1 MSKFNNSA
9 RLQNLDYLRGI
20 VAFGIMIFHYSWWVF
35 GNEFKADTFISRV
48 GIYGVS
54 IFYVLSGLTL
64 FYVYNNKMDN
74 TFKDFFFFAKKRFFR
89 IFPLLWIVTF
99 LSILLAWKVPNL
111 KNLFLNLTGL
121 FGFVKWNVYF
131 STGVWSIGNEIVF
144 YFFFPFFLFLNKYN
158 KYLLIVIGLIIFF
171 LYVYFAFDVLDSNIT
186 LSKQWKNY
194 TNPLNQLFL
203 FFGGFIIGKTYINS
217 NINNKINI
225 SLILFSLLLFCVY
238 PVDGDR
244 INLVTGFNRIVFTFC
259 SFLVCL
265 SFFKFNYSLPKI
277 FVSPFSFLGEASYS
291 IYLLHPIIYKI
302 VDVFS
307 DDFFQF
313 SNFFKVFVSVFLT
326 ILISYF
332 SYNYFE
338 KYFIKLGV
346 KKY

>member
-1 MSKFNNSA
+1 MEKPNKFLFAN
-9 RLQNLDYLRGI
+9 QLRGI
-20 VAFGIMIFHYSWWVF
+20 AVLAVLLSHWFGVFWGMPELVGRYTSSEMVQGPTSVAFNIVSSFAYFNF
-35 GNEFKADTFISRV
+35 GSF
-48 GIYGVS
+48 GVS
-54 IFYVLSGLTL
+54 IFFLISGFVIPFSLEKL
-64 FYVYNNKMDN
+64 NARSFLV
-74 TFKDFFFFAKKRFFR
+74 ARFFR

-277 FVSPFSFLGEASYS
+277 FDSPFSFLGEASYS

-313 SNFFKVFVSVFLT
+313 SNFFLYDTSFVS
-326 ILISYF
+326 
-332 SYNYFE
+332 
-338 KYFIKLGV
+338 
-346 KKY
+346 